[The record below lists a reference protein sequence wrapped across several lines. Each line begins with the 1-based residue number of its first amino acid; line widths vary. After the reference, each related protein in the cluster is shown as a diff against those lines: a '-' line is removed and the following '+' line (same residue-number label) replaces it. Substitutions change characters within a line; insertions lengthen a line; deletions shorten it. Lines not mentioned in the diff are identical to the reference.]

1 MPLRRVAKTNAVRL
15 KSTGAPLVF
24 VLQTMQIPASTDKSL
39 NVASRRNRMRKLFLL
54 RLRSVAGLF
63 LATAWPSALPCSAAL
78 CTASPTIE
86 AKLHSHPSAEAYMER
101 GVWFS
106 NRKQFGCAVED
117 FEKALQLNPGSARIA
132 FLLGQSLYSSGNVEG
147 AIDPLQ
153 QSARLDPKNVEAHLI
168 LGEALDQ
175 MHRVTDAK
183 IEWRAA
189 LAIDPKS
196 TKALRALSKDLLAE
210 KEYGAEITLLSVKS
224 RSAPLPPD
232 LTLDLAVAYSQTGK
246 LSDADELLRTA
257 LHSHPASLPL
267 AESLAATLVLQARRQ
282 EAASVLATAIQHHPD
297 DLHVQVLYLWILV
310 QQDEAERARQLATK
324 LLQVAPHNWEVLYL
338 TGVVERRAG
347 EYDAARG
354 HLEEAVALNPNH
366 VESRRN
372 LGSVLAQLKDPQGA
386 REQLQKAID
395 LGDEDPAVRF
405 ELAGVLRTLGENQEA
420 DNQLKIY
427 KQEAQEK
434 SDLTQAYA
442 KADFGDQKLA
452 AGDIPAAISLYREA
466 LLANPRDASLAYK
479 LAMACE
485 KVGDSAGERAAL
497 DQAIQIDPKMAEA
510 QNQLGYLDSRAGDAA
525 SAEEHFR
532 LAVNAAPSYA
542 KAWVNL
548 AATLFVQSKLP
559 EAKEAV
565 ARALQLDPGNPQA
578 QKLRST
584 LDATQSQQ

>member
-1 MPLRRVAKTNAVRL
+1 MPLARFTKTNEVAV
-15 KSTGAPLVF
+15 KPTGAPVVF
-24 VLQTMQIPASTDKSL
+24 VLERKQIPASRDNLQNFASL
-39 NVASRRNRMRKLFLL
+39 ESHMQIFFALP
-54 RLRSVAGLF
+54 LRSVTGLF
-63 LATAWPSALPCSAAL
+63 LAVAWFCSPPCLAAS

-86 AKLHSHPSAEAYMER
+86 TRLRSDPSAETYTER
-101 GVWFS
+101 GTWF
-106 NRKQFGCAVED
+106 NDRKQFGCAVED
-117 FEKALQLNPGSARIA
+117 FKKASQLNPGSARIA
-132 FLLGQSLYSSGNVEG
+132 FLLGQSLYSSGNVED
-147 AIDPLQ
+147 AIDPLR
-153 QSARLDPKNVEAHLI
+153 QSARLDPKNIAPHI
-168 LGEALDQ
+168 MLGEALDQ
-175 MHRVTDAK
+175 LHRVTDAE

-196 TKALRALSKDLLAE
+196 TKALRSLSKDLLAE
-210 KEYGAEITLLSVKS
+210 KDYAAEITLLRPMS
-224 RSAPLPPD
+224 RSVQLTPD

-246 LSDADELLRTA
+246 LPDADELLRSA

-267 AESLAATLVLQARRQ
+267 AEALAATLVLQARRQ

-297 DLHVQVLYLWILV
+297 DLHVQVLYLWIMV
-310 QQDEAERARQLATK
+310 QQDEAEKARQLATK
-324 LLQVAPHNWEVLYL
+324 LLKVAPNNWEVLYL

-347 EYDAARG
+347 EYQAARG
-354 HLEEAVALNPNH
+354 HLEEAVALNPSH

-405 ELAGVLRTLGENQEA
+405 ELASVLRTLGENQEA

-452 AGDIPAAISLYREA
+452 AGDIPAAIALYREA

-497 DQAIQIDPKMAEA
+497 DQAIQIDPNMAEA
-510 QNQLGYLDSRAGDAA
+510 QNQLGYLDSRAGDTA

-532 LAVNAAPSYA
+532 LAVNASPNYA

-548 AATLFVQSKLP
+548 AATLYLQSKLP

-565 ARALQLDPGNPQA
+565 AHALQLEPGNPQA
-578 QKLRST
+578 LKLRGK
-584 LDATQSQQ
+584 LDTTQSQ